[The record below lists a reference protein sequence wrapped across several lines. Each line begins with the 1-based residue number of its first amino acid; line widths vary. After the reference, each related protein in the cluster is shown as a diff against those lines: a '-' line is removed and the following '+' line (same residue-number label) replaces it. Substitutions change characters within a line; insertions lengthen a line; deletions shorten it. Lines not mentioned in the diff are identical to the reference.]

1 MDYMDDL
8 DTKTYLKSFDGYQLA
23 VLIIDLSE
31 YYTDLQFLNDPNQ
44 LAERL
49 RDYVFFKKNG
59 YFKNEQE

>member
-23 VLIIDLSE
+23 VLIIELSE
-31 YYTDLQFLNDPNQ
+31 YYTDLQFLNDQSQ

-59 YFKNEQE
+59 YFKNE

>member
-8 DTKTYLKSFDGYQLA
+8 DTKAYLKLFDGYQLA
-23 VLIIDLSE
+23 VLIIELSE

-59 YFKNEQE
+59 YFKNE

>member
-8 DTKTYLKSFDGYQLA
+8 DTKTYLKSFDGFQLA
-23 VLIIDLSE
+23 VLIIELSE

-59 YFKNEQE
+59 YFKNK

>member
-8 DTKTYLKSFDGYQLA
+8 DTKTYLKSFDGYELA
-23 VLIIDLSE
+23 VLIIELSE
-31 YYTDLQFLNDPNQ
+31 YYTDLQFLNDPSQ

-59 YFKNEQE
+59 YFENE

>member
-1 MDYMDDL
+1 MDDLDDL
-8 DTKTYLKSFDGYQLA
+8 DTKTYLKLFDGYQLA
-23 VLIIDLSE
+23 VLIIELSE

-59 YFKNEQE
+59 YFENE

>member
-1 MDYMDDL
+1 MEYMDDL
-8 DTKTYLKSFDGYQLA
+8 DTKTYLKLFDGYQLA
-23 VLIIDLSE
+23 VLIIELSE

-59 YFKNEQE
+59 YFKNE

>member
-1 MDYMDDL
+1 MDYIDDL
-8 DTKTYLKSFDGYQLA
+8 NTKTYLKSFDGYQLA
-23 VLIIDLSE
+23 VLIIELSE

-59 YFKNEQE
+59 YFKNE

>member
-23 VLIIDLSE
+23 VLIIELSE
-31 YYTDLQFLNDPNQ
+31 YYTDLQFLNDQNQ

-49 RDYVFFKKNG
+49 RDYIFFKKNG
-59 YFKNEQE
+59 YFKNE